1 MKTPKKTDKKA
12 SSKSKKATGAKKPK
26 EKSAD
31 QVKPADKKV
40 QNSFIDDQE
49 DEFGVP
55 LDELEGFDTFNEY
68 DDEDDF

>member
-1 MKTPKKTDKKA
+1 MNTPKKPDKK
-12 SSKSKKATGAKKPK
+12 SSLKKKKPAGSKKLQ
-26 EKSAD
+26 EKSPD
-31 QVKPADKKV
+31 QIKTAEPKI

-68 DDEDDF
+68 DEEDDF